1 MADIG
6 KVIRTIGKIPS
17 GSIVRLGGM
26 TDCFQPLENVYHT
39 AYKAIEELNRRGIGY
54 LIVTKSSM
62 VADDR
67 YIRLMNRELAHIQIS
82 ITTTD
87 DNLSRTY
94 ERACVPS
101 LRIKAI
107 EKLQE
112 QGFDISLRLSPFI
125 PQYIDFTKLNG
136 IRCDKI
142 LVEFLRVNT

>member
-1 MADIG
+1 
-6 KVIRTIGKIPS
+6 
-17 GSIVRLGGM
+17 M

-54 LIVTKSSM
+54 LIVTKSSI

-67 YIRLMNRELAHIQIS
+67 YIRLMDRELAHIQIS

-136 IRCDKI
+136 IRKSESVGLLQSVQITSVDVVS
-142 LVEFLRVNT
+142 LYVSHGTLR